1 MLRFSVKANTFA
13 ESELG
18 APCSTRDFLLPYQKN
33 YTLHTEIPHETP
45 LACHKLALSP
55 LRDVEREALL
65 MKIPGSNLWMELPA
79 GTVLALAEESSTQM
93 IFKLFSYQPTFST
106 PFDLHVKEIREEYL

>member
-1 MLRFSVKANTFA
+1 M
-13 ESELG
+13 
-18 APCSTRDFLLPYQKN
+18 
-33 YTLHTEIPHETP
+33 LHTEVEHGTP
-45 LACHKLALSP
+45 LACHTLALSP
-55 LRDVEREALL
+55 LKGVAREALV
-65 MKIPGSNLWMELPA
+65 MKIHGSNLWMEVPA